1 MLFASIK
8 RMYIFLVLF
17 QYMIYSED
25 TYILRSIASFAIF
38 ILSLS
43 KHIFLNISIQ
53 NLLTITMKTF
63 LIFDVYNGFYNN
75 NTTVYEAK

>member
-25 TYILRSIASFAIF
+25 TYSSFAIF